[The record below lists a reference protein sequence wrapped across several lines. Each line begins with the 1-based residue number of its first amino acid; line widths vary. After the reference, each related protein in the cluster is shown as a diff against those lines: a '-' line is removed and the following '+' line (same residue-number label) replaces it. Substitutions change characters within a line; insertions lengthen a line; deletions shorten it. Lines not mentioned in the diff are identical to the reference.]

1 MSAIIIAKEFLS
13 MVRRI
18 AVLTSGGDSPGMNA
32 AVRAVIRAGLY
43 QGIEMFVIF
52 DGYKGLVEG
61 DIRQVTKEFTQ
72 DIINRGGTILRS
84 SRLPEFK
91 DEEVQL
97 KAIERLRDLDID
109 ALIGIGGDGTY
120 RGLLDI
126 ARHGYP
132 VIGIPGSI
140 DNDVASTDY
149 TIGFMTALNTICDCV
164 DKIKDTSSSHQRC
177 SLIEVMGR
185 HCGDL
190 AVYSSIA
197 EAAELT
203 ITYDHPYD
211 EEHIFKKLRKL
222 KAQKKSHAIVIV
234 SENLLNC
241 HDLAKKIEDKT
252 GFDTNV
258 EILGHLQR
266 GGAPCAFD
274 RILASR
280 MGAKAVECLINGEY
294 GKVIGSVKEEIVA
307 IDIEEALA
315 MKRDIHEK
323 LLSLINMLQ

>member
-1 MSAIIIAKEFLS
+1 MSAIIIAKEILS

-18 AVLTSGGDSPGMNA
+18 AILTSGGDSPGMNA

-43 QGIEMFVIF
+43 QGKEMFVIF

-91 DEEVQL
+91 EEAVQL

-109 ALIGIGGDGTY
+109 ALVGIGGDGTY

-126 ARHGYP
+126 ARHGFP

-241 HDLAKKIEDKT
+241 HELAKKIADKT

-280 MGAKAVECLINGEY
+280 MGAKAIECLINGEY
-294 GKVIGSVKEEIVA
+294 GKVIGSIKEEIVA